1 MNDKIPVYSIFVLV
15 ILTVM
20 LTVLAFKKPEPVTTV
35 SSVENKTN
43 SAAVEVTDNP
53 VSFTDAEIDLI
64 ALVTMAE
71 AEGESS
77 YGKRL
82 VIDVILNRVDSPYF
96 PDTVEEVIYQ
106 RNQFESVWNRRIDRC
121 YVNAHIRTLV
131 LEECI
136 DRADDEIVF
145 FRTERYSIY
154 GEPAFRYENHYF
166 STYGK
171 ENTNE

>member
-1 MNDKIPVYSIFVLV
+1 MNTKIPVYSIFVLA
-15 ILTVM
+15 ILTVLFTM
-20 LTVLAFKKPEPVTTV
+20 LAFKKTEPVTTV
-35 SSVENKTN
+35 SSVENET
-43 SAAVEVTDNP
+43 SVATVEVTDTT
-53 VSFTDAEIDLI
+53 VTFTDAEIDLI

-82 VIDVILNRVDSPYF
+82 VIDVILNRVDSPHF
-96 PDTVEEVIYQ
+96 PDTVEGVIYQ
-106 RNQFESVWNRRIDRC
+106 RNQFESVWNGRIDRC
-121 YVNAHIRTLV
+121 YVNTHIRALV
-131 LEECI
+131 LEECM
-136 DRADDEIVF
+136 DRTNNEIVF
-145 FRTERYSIY
+145 FRTGHYSIY